1 MARRPQRL
9 GGREAQRRMIEPG
22 GTIGILGGGQLGR
35 MLAISAAQMGYHVI
49 AYAPEEDAVIAQVCN
64 EYISADWHDADALKA
79 FADRCDVVTLEF
91 ENVPAAPLEAIA
103 DKLAPHPRA
112 LAIAQ
117 DRLAEKRFVEDL
129 GGRPAP
135 FHPVDSRAD
144 LLAGID
150 ALGTPAIL
158 KTRRDGYDGKGQ
170 WRIGSREEAEALD
183 LLDAPCIL
191 EGFVHFE
198 CEFSVILARR
208 ADGVVAFWESSE
220 NGHEDGILARS
231 TLPGRA
237 IIGEQMAE
245 ARKLANA
252 VADRLDYVGVLTLEF
267 FASKGG
273 PIFNEMAPRTHN
285 SGHWT
290 IEGAAT
296 SQFEN
301 QVRAICGLPLG
312 DTRRVAPRVVMEN
325 IIGPAAAT
333 AHEALADP
341 AAHLHLYGKT
351 DAPEGRKMGHITRLE
366 WPEGDT
372 SS

>member
-1 MARRPQRL
+1 
-9 GGREAQRRMIEPG
+9 MIKPG

-91 ENVPAAPLEAIA
+91 ENVPAAPLAAIA
-103 DKLAPHPRA
+103 DRLAPHPRA

-117 DRLAEKRFVEDL
+117 DRLAEKRFVAEL
-129 GGRPAP
+129 GGSPAP
-135 FHPVDSRAD
+135 FHAVDSRED

-170 WRIGSREEAEALD
+170 WRIGSREEAQALELPD
-183 LLDAPCIL
+183 TPCIL
-191 EGFVHFE
+191 EGFVQFE

-231 TLPGRA
+231 TLPGAA
-237 IIGEQMAE
+237 IIGQQVGE
-245 ARKLANA
+245 ARRLAQA
-252 VADRLDYVGVLTLEF
+252 VADKLDYVGVLTLEF
-267 FASKGG
+267 FASESG

-325 IIGPAAAT
+325 VIGPAAAT

-351 DAPEGRKMGHITRLE
+351 DSPEGRKMGHITRLE

>member
-1 MARRPQRL
+1 
-9 GGREAQRRMIEPG
+9 MIEPG

-35 MLAISAAQMGYHVI
+35 MLAIAAAQLGYRVI
-49 AYAPEEDAVIAQVCN
+49 GYAPQGDAVIAQVAN
-64 EYISADWHDADALKA
+64 RYISAGWDDADALKA
-79 FADRCDVVTLEF
+79 FADACDVVTLEF

-117 DRLAEKRFVEDL
+117 DRLAEKRFVAQL
-129 GGRPAP
+129 GGTPAP
-135 FHPVDSRAD
+135 FHSVESRAD

-170 WRIGSREEAEALD
+170 WRIASREEAEALD
-183 LLDAPCIL
+183 VPKAPCVL
-191 EGFVHFE
+191 EGFVDFA

-208 ADGVVAFWESSE
+208 ADGAVAFWESSE
-220 NGHEDGILARS
+220 NGHEGGILARS
-231 TLPGRA
+231 TLPGHA
-237 IIGEQMAE
+237 VIADQVGE
-245 ARKLANA
+245 ARRLTQA
-252 VADRLDYVGVLTLEF
+252 VAEKLDYVGVLTCEF
-267 FASKGG
+267 FAGKDG

-301 QVRAICGLPLG
+301 QIRAICGLPLG
-312 DTRRVAPRVVMEN
+312 DTRRVAPRVTMEN
-325 IIGPAAAT
+325 VIGPAAAS

-366 WPEGDT
+366 WPEGEP
-372 SS
+372 

>member
-1 MARRPQRL
+1 
-9 GGREAQRRMIEPG
+9 MIKPG

-91 ENVPAAPLEAIA
+91 ENVPAAPLAAIA
-103 DKLAPHPRA
+103 DRLAPHPRA

-117 DRLAEKRFVEDL
+117 DRLAEKRFVAEL
-129 GGRPAP
+129 GGSPAP
-135 FHPVDSRAD
+135 FHAVDSRED

-170 WRIGSREEAEALD
+170 WRIGSREEAQALELPD
-183 LLDAPCIL
+183 TPCIL
-191 EGFVHFE
+191 EGFVQFE

-231 TLPGRA
+231 TLPGAA
-237 IIGEQMAE
+237 IIGQQVGE
-245 ARKLANA
+245 ARRLAQA
-252 VADRLDYVGVLTLEF
+252 VADKLDYVGVLTLEF
-267 FASKGG
+267 FASESG
-273 PIFNEMAPRTHN
+273 PIFNEMAPRVHN

-301 QVRAICGLPLG
+301 HIRAVAGLPLG
-312 DTRRVAPRVVMEN
+312 STATVARSVTMTN
-325 IIGPAAAT
+325 IIGRDILETEQWLSQPDT
-333 AHEALADP
+333 
-341 AAHLHLYGKT
+341 HLHDYGKAEVR
-351 DAPEGRKMGHITRLE
+351 DGRKMGHVTKLE
-366 WPEGDT
+366 R
-372 SS
+372 

>member
-1 MARRPQRL
+1 
-9 GGREAQRRMIEPG
+9 MIKPG

-35 MLAISAAQMGYHVI
+35 MLAISAAQMGYRVL
-49 AYAPEEDAVIAQVCN
+49 AYAPEEDAVIAQVCK
-64 EYISADWHDADALKA
+64 EYISADWHDAAALKA
-79 FADRCDVVTLEF
+79 FAERCDVVTLEF

-191 EGFVHFE
+191 EGFVQFE

-231 TLPGRA
+231 TLPGHA

-267 FASKGG
+267 FASKDG

-312 DTRRVAPRVVMEN
+312 DTRRVAPSVVMEN
-325 IIGPAAAT
+325 VIGPAAAT
-333 AHEALADP
+333 AHEALGDP
-341 AAHLHLYGKT
+341 SAHLHLYGKT
-351 DAPEGRKMGHITRLE
+351 EAPEGRKMGHITRLE

>member
-1 MARRPQRL
+1 
-9 GGREAQRRMIEPG
+9 MILPG

-35 MLAISAAQMGYHVI
+35 MLAISAAQLGYHVI
-49 AYAPEEDAVIAQVCN
+49 AYAPEDDAVIAQVCD
-64 EYISADWHDADALKA
+64 EYVSADWHDAEALKA
-79 FADRCDVVTLEF
+79 FAERCDVVTLEF

-117 DRLAEKRFVEDL
+117 DRLAEKRFVEEL
-129 GGRPAP
+129 GGTPAP
-135 FHPVDSRAD
+135 FHAVDSHDD

-150 ALGTPAIL
+150 RVGVPAIL

-170 WRIGSREEAEALD
+170 WRISSREEAEALE
-183 LLDAPCIL
+183 LPDAACIL
-191 EGFVHFE
+191 EGFVDFE

-208 ADGVVAFWESSE
+208 ADGRAELWESPE
-220 NGHEDGILARS
+220 NGHDNGILARS
-231 TLPGRA
+231 TLPGNA
-237 IIGEQMAE
+237 IIGAQVAE
-245 ARKLANA
+245 ARKLAKA
-252 VADRLDYVGVLTLEF
+252 VAEKLGYVGVLTLEF
-267 FASKGG
+267 FASQDG

-325 IIGPAAAT
+325 VIGPAAAT

-351 DAPEGRKMGHITRLE
+351 AAPEGRKMGHITRLE
-366 WPEGDT
+366 WPKE
-372 SS
+372 SV

>member
-1 MARRPQRL
+1 
-9 GGREAQRRMIEPG
+9 MIKPG

-64 EYISADWHDADALKA
+64 EYISADWHDAEALKA
-79 FADRCDVVTLEF
+79 FAERCDVVTLEF

-183 LLDAPCIL
+183 LPDAPCIL
-191 EGFVHFE
+191 EGLVQFE

-208 ADGVVAFWESSE
+208 ADGVVAFGESSE

-267 FASKGG
+267 FASKDG

-325 IIGPAAAT
+325 VIGPAAAT
-333 AHEALADP
+333 AHEALRDP

>member
-1 MARRPQRL
+1 
-9 GGREAQRRMIEPG
+9 MIKPG

-91 ENVPAAPLEAIA
+91 ENVPAAPLAAIA
-103 DKLAPHPRA
+103 DRLAPHPRA

-117 DRLAEKRFVEDL
+117 DRLAEKRFVAEL
-129 GGRPAP
+129 GGSPAP
-135 FHPVDSRAD
+135 FHAVDSRED

-170 WRIGSREEAEALD
+170 WRIGSREEAQALELPD
-183 LLDAPCIL
+183 TPCIL
-191 EGFVHFE
+191 EGFVQFE

-231 TLPGRA
+231 TLPGAA
-237 IIGEQMAE
+237 IIGQQVGE
-245 ARKLANA
+245 ARRLAQA
-252 VADRLDYVGVLTLEF
+252 VADKLDYVGVLTL
-267 FASKGG
+267 
-273 PIFNEMAPRTHN
+273 
-285 SGHWT
+285 
-290 IEGAAT
+290 
-296 SQFEN
+296 
-301 QVRAICGLPLG
+301 
-312 DTRRVAPRVVMEN
+312 
-325 IIGPAAAT
+325 
-333 AHEALADP
+333 
-341 AAHLHLYGKT
+341 
-351 DAPEGRKMGHITRLE
+351 
-366 WPEGDT
+366 
-372 SS
+372 

>member
-1 MARRPQRL
+1 
-9 GGREAQRRMIEPG
+9 MILPG

-35 MLAISAAQMGYHVI
+35 MLAMSAAYLGYRVI
-49 AYAPEEDAVIAQVCN
+49 AFAPEKDAVIAQVCDR
-64 EYISADWHDADALKA
+64 YISAEWDDAAALKA
-79 FADRCDVVTLEF
+79 FADACDVVTLEF
-91 ENVPAAPLEAIA
+91 ENVPAAPLQAIA

-117 DRLAEKRFVEDL
+117 DRLAEKRFVAEL
-129 GGRPAP
+129 GGKPAP
-135 FHPVDSRAD
+135 FHPVDSRED

-150 ALGTPAIL
+150 AVGTPAIL
-158 KTRRDGYDGKGQ
+158 KTRCDGYDGKGQ

-183 LLDAPCIL
+183 LPDAPCIL
-191 EGFVHFE
+191 EGFVDFA

-208 ADGVVAFWESSE
+208 ADDVVVFWESSE
-220 NGHEDGILARS
+220 NGHEGGVLARS
-231 TLPGRA
+231 ILPGAA
-237 IIGEQMAE
+237 IIGEQVAE
-245 ARKLANA
+245 ARKLAQA
-252 VADRLDYVGVLTLEF
+252 VAEKLDYVGVLTLEF
-267 FASKGG
+267 FAGKDG

-325 IIGPAAAT
+325 VIGPAAAT

-341 AAHLHLYGKT
+341 GAHLHLYGKT

-366 WPEGDT
+366 WPEGDG
-372 SS
+372 SE

>member
-1 MARRPQRL
+1 
-9 GGREAQRRMIEPG
+9 MILPG

-35 MLAISAAQMGYHVI
+35 MLAISAAQLGYRVI
-49 AYAPEEDAVIAQVCN
+49 AYAPEEDAVIAQVVN
-64 EYISADWHDADALKA
+64 RYVSADWHDANALKA
-79 FADRCDVVTLEF
+79 FADACDVVTLEF
-91 ENVPAAPLEAIA
+91 ENVPAAPLEGIA
-103 DKLAPHPRA
+103 GKLAPHPRA

-117 DRLAEKRFVEDL
+117 DRLEEKRFVEEL

-135 FHPVDSRAD
+135 YHAVDSRED

-150 ALGTPAIL
+150 TLGTPAIL

-170 WRIGSREEAEALD
+170 WRIGSRAEAEALD
-183 LLDAPCIL
+183 LPDTPCIL
-191 EGFVHFE
+191 EGFVDFA

-208 ADGVVAFWESSE
+208 ADGAVAFWESSQNE
-220 NGHEDGILARS
+220 HEDGILVRS
-231 TLPGRA
+231 TLPGA
-237 IIGEQMAE
+237 DIIGKQVAE
-245 ARKLANA
+245 ARKLAQA
-252 VADRLDYVGVLTLEF
+252 VAEKLDYVGVLTLEF
-267 FASKGG
+267 FASKDG

-333 AHEALADP
+333 AHEALSDAT
-341 AAHLHLYGKT
+341 AHLHLYGKS
-351 DAPEGRKMGHITRLE
+351 DAPEGRKMGHITRLAWSE
-366 WPEGDT
+366 REDRA
-372 SS
+372 

>member
-1 MARRPQRL
+1 
-9 GGREAQRRMIEPG
+9 MIKPG

-35 MLAISAAQMGYHVI
+35 MLAISAAQLGYRVI
-49 AYAPEEDAVIAQVCN
+49 AYAPAGDAVIAQVCN
-64 EYISADWHDADALKA
+64 EYIAADWHDADALKA
-79 FADRCDVVTLEF
+79 FADACDVVTLEF
-91 ENVPAAPLEAIA
+91 ENVPAAPLDAIA

-117 DRLAEKRFVEDL
+117 DRLAEKRFVADL
-129 GGRPAP
+129 GGTSAP
-135 FHPVDSRAD
+135 FHAVDSRAD
-144 LLAGID
+144 LLAGIE

-183 LLDAPCIL
+183 LPDTPCIL
-191 EGFVHFE
+191 EGFVQFE

-208 ADGVVAFWESSE
+208 ADGTVAFWESSQ

-231 TLPGRA
+231 TLPGAA
-237 IIGEQMAE
+237 IIGQQVGE
-245 ARKLANA
+245 ARRLAQA
-252 VADRLDYVGVLTLEF
+252 VADKLSYVGVLTLEF
-267 FASKGG
+267 FASESG

-312 DTRRVAPRVVMEN
+312 DTGLAAPRVEMRN
-325 IIGPAAAT
+325 LIGDDVDAWA
-333 AHEALADP
+333 EILADP
-341 AAHLHLYGKT
+341 ANHLHLYGKHE
-351 DAPEGRKMGHITRLE
+351 ARPGRKMGHVTRLAL
-366 WPEGDT
+366 
-372 SS
+372 

>member
-1 MARRPQRL
+1 
-9 GGREAQRRMIEPG
+9 MILPG
-22 GTIGILGGGQLGR
+22 GTIGILGAGQLGR
-35 MLAISAAQMGYHVI
+35 MLAMSAAYLGYRVI
-49 AYAPEEDAVIAQVCN
+49 AFAPEKDAVIAQVCDR
-64 EYISADWHDADALKA
+64 YISAEWDDADALKA
-79 FADRCDVVTLEF
+79 FADACDVVTLEF
-91 ENVPAAPLEAIA
+91 ENVPAAPLQAIA

-117 DRLAEKRFVEDL
+117 DRLAEKRFVAEL
-129 GGRPAP
+129 GGTPAP
-135 FHPVDSRAD
+135 FHPVDSRED
-144 LLAGID
+144 LLAGIETV
-150 ALGTPAIL
+150 GTPAIL

-183 LLDAPCIL
+183 LPEAPCIL
-191 EGFVHFE
+191 EGFVDFA

-208 ADGVVAFWESSE
+208 ADGAVAFWESSE

-231 TLPGRA
+231 TLPGAA
-237 IIGEQMAE
+237 IIGEQVAE
-245 ARKLANA
+245 ARKLAQA
-252 VADRLDYVGVLTLEF
+252 VAEKLDYVGVLTLEF
-267 FASKGG
+267 FAGKNG

-325 IIGPAAAT
+325 VIGPAAAT

-341 AAHLHLYGKT
+341 GAHLHLYGKT

-366 WPEGDT
+366 WPEGDG
-372 SS
+372 SE

>member
-35 MLAISAAQMGYHVI
+35 MLAISAAQMGYRVL
-49 AYAPEEDAVIAQVCN
+49 AYAPEEDAVIAQVCK
-64 EYISADWHDADALKA
+64 EYISADWHDAAALKA
-79 FADRCDVVTLEF
+79 FAERCDVVTLEF

-191 EGFVHFE
+191 EGFVQFE

-231 TLPGRA
+231 TLPGHA

-267 FASKGG
+267 FASKDG

-312 DTRRVAPRVVMEN
+312 DTRRVAPSVVMEN
-325 IIGPAAAT
+325 VIGPAAAT